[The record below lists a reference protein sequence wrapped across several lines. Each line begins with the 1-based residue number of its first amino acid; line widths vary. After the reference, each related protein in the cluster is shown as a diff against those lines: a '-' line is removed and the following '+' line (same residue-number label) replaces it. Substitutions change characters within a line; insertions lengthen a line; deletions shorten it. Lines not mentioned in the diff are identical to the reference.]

1 MLIFITIFKFLIKI
15 ILKSFQKCGNFW
27 SPYLVA
33 LNSGAMKDEFLA
45 QAKNCTW
52 DSSNNICRGYGMN
65 DKRVTFGQFHC

>member
-45 QAKNCTW
+45 QAKNC
-52 DSSNNICRGYGMN
+52 NYGMN
-65 DKRVTFGQFHC
+65 DKTETFGQFHC